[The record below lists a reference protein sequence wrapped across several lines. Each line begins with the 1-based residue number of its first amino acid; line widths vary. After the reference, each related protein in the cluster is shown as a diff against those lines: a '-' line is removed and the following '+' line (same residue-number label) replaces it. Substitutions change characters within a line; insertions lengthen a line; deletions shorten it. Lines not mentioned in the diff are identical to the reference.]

1 MCLVGEIM
9 DSKDRRL
16 RNETI
21 RSRRKSAKV
30 VGRRLSSHP
39 MDEATLLALLKKGAQ
54 YRASDV
60 LLKVGQPPAFRVNGA
75 LHYLQG
81 DKLKPEQTRGL
92 ASIILKRTRFKEPIE
107 DLLEYDTSYGVEG
120 VGRYRVNIYRQ
131 RGSIAMA
138 LRAIPLKVPSF
149 GDLRLP
155 QSIQTLAEQER
166 GLVLCVGAAGNGK
179 STTLAAMVN
188 HINETRRGHVVT
200 IEDPIEY
207 MHQDKLAAVSQREIG
222 LDTTSFATALRA
234 ALRQDPDVILVGEI
248 RDEVTMDIALKAAET
263 GHLVLSTLHTPDVS
277 RTIGRVLALSGKS
290 DTSETRERFADN
302 LKGIVAQ
309 RLLPTSDGK
318 GRVVAVEVLVMTGT
332 ARESIRRPEG
342 NLPLKDVMERG
353 VHPYGMQTF
362 EMALKDLVQNGLI
375 DVETAR
381 AAMG

>member
-1 MCLVGEIM
+1 
-9 DSKDRRL
+9 
-16 RNETI
+16 
-21 RSRRKSAKV
+21 
-30 VGRRLSSHP
+30 

-60 LLKVGQPPAFRVNGA
+60 LLKVGQPPAFRVNGD

-81 DKLKPEQTRGL
+81 DKLKPEQTHGL
-92 ASIILKRTRFKEPIE
+92 AGIILKRSRYKGTLD
-107 DLLEYDTSYGVEG
+107 DLLEYDTSYGADG
-120 VGRYRVNIYRQ
+120 IGRYRVNIYRQ
-131 RGSIAMA
+131 RGTLAIA

-155 QSIQTLAEQER
+155 ASIQHLAEQER
-166 GLVLCVGAAGNGK
+166 GMVLCVGAAGNGK

-188 HINETRRGHVVT
+188 HINQTRRAHVVT

-207 MHQDKLAAVSQREIG
+207 IHQDQLAAVSQREIG
-222 LDTTSFATALRA
+222 LDTPSFATALRA

-248 RDEVTMDIALKAAET
+248 RDEETMDIALKSAET
-263 GHLVLSTLHTPDVS
+263 GHMVLSTLHTPDVS
-277 RTIGRVLALSGKS
+277 RTIGRVLALSGNAEA
-290 DTSETRERFADN
+290 TSTRERFADN
-302 LKGIVAQ
+302 LKGIIAQ
-309 RLLPTSDGK
+309 RLLPTADGK